1 MDKTNLINC
10 WNYIKDFCLNSENL
24 SNTKKRKL
32 DAYIE
37 VINDYILGGNN
48 EELNYISK
56 TKERFKYKRNV

>member
-48 EELNYISK
+48 EELN
-56 TKERFKYKRNV
+56 

>member
-1 MDKTNLINC
+1 MDKTNLIKS
-10 WNYIKDFCLNSENL
+10 WNSIKDFCLNSENL

-48 EELNYISK
+48 EELN
-56 TKERFKYKRNV
+56 